1 MICSMNDQK
10 MTKLSA
16 ALLVCGCLTLSS
28 CGEGQSQGEVAGDT
42 APDISLT
49 QEDTGVSAPA
59 AHGDQIDDAFDSEV
73 SEVRHAAS
81 HQHGDANLA
90 IVLEDKTLTLELE
103 TPLFNLTG
111 FEHAP
116 ETEEEI
122 AAVEAAEAKLKQPET
137 LFLMKEQ
144 AECERADNDLEI
156 HLGEDEHDDHDEHED
171 TDEAHHDDD
180 HDDDHDEHDDA
191 EEVHHEDALITYTF
205 ECAAPEKLSEIDIAL
220 LQAFPNMTELEVAYL
235 GPNSQSVFT
244 VDQRNT
250 SIRLDK

>member
-1 MICSMNDQK
+1 MICGVNDQR
-10 MTKLSA
+10 MIKLST
-16 ALLVCGCLTLSS
+16 ALLLCGCLALSS
-28 CGEGQSQGEVAGDT
+28 CGEGQPQGEVAGDT

-49 QEDTGVSAPA
+49 QDNTGVSAPA
-59 AHGDQIDDAFDSEV
+59 AHSDQGDDAFDSEV

-111 FEHAP
+111 FEHTP
-116 ETEEEI
+116 ESEEEI
-122 AAVEAAEAKLKQPET
+122 AAVEAAEAKLNQPET
-137 LFLMKEQ
+137 LFLMKKQ

-156 HLGEDEHDDHDEHED
+156 HLGEDEHDEHED
-171 TDEAHHDDD
+171 TDEAHHDDE
-180 HDDDHDEHDDA
+180 HEDEHDD
-191 EEVHHEDALITYTF
+191 EEEAHHEDALITYTF

-244 VDQRNT
+244 IDQRNT